1 VQFHRRDVQNAVFAV
16 AGLTAGLFGQ
26 ERHRVAFVQQAQL
39 TLRVAGGAWVDVDA
53 AFQQVAVEV
62 RHQRTDVARGVRALR
77 RFILLLAVFDV
88 FLHAERELDV
98 VAFVDGIHVAAR
110 REAHFL
116 VGEAEHAQRRVISK
130 GVDAVT
136 GGVHQHGGRTV
147 NHITRCDLGAARLQ
161 EVFFGHRRADRRDA
175 TVDRENRT
183 DRDVDID
190 VGRTVQ
196 RIHQND
202 ILGIFSSLAVEYHD
216 FIFFFGSD
224 TRNFTTRFQ
233 RRFQFFVRVQVQFHL
248 NFALYVGHPA
258 GSQNINQAGLVDVAV
273 DDFGAQF
280 NCRK

>member
-1 VQFHRRDVQNAVFAV
+1 M
-16 AGLTAGLFGQ
+16 
-26 ERHRVAFVQQAQL
+26 
-39 TLRVAGGAWVDVDA
+39 
-53 AFQQVAVEV
+53 
-62 RHQRTDVARGVRALR
+62 
-77 RFILLLAVFDV
+77 
-88 FLHAERELDV
+88 
-98 VAFVDGIHVAAR
+98 
-110 REAHFL
+110 
-116 VGEAEHAQRRVISK
+116 GEAEYAQRRVVGE

-202 ILGIFSSLAVEYHD
+202 ILGIFSSLA
-216 FIFFFGSD
+216 FGSD

-258 GSQNINQAGLVDVAV
+258 GAQNINQAGLVDVAV